1 MISRLLRALRLTA
14 IPVLLVAGVLCAAE
28 QVPVPKTGQEEPK
41 ADTPKKEEK
50 PATKESGGEATKA
63 QTAEEARKE
72 QLAEAARN
80 EAYRK
85 LMESGRVAFS
95 RRNYAEALAHFRE
108 ASVLIPNNHYA
119 ALLSGVA
126 AYWNREPRV
135 ALDYWA
141 PLAEKAQKNSPEEW
155 EATRHLV
162 MAWHALNEDER
173 AEQGV
178 QRMYDLRSKAR
189 LPQAMAANGFT
200 RQHLWLGTRRVGV
213 WEHFDERGERSRV
226 WEFHVVETKDGDEK
240 EMASVAVELEPQA
253 EGKVGYVLVEDG
265 PARRVYKR
273 WPAKPSYV
281 EARNLAVAAVKGQL
295 KYLDADATTA
305 VPDTQAGA
313 TAETKATGTAA
324 ANTPTPGL
332 TKPGTVTAEQARL
345 AKILG
350 LKLSPAATRIL
361 ALVAKLAGVDFDVTK
376 YVRLSLS
383 DPAAARKFEK
393 EGLTGSQP
401 QATGQA
407 SDLVQFIASAKA
419 PDLQEAFRNVGTALA
434 GSKGDYA
441 RFVLLTALN
450 TRGGDMPLEFLSSC
464 LGSEDFVVRETA
476 ALLLARGG
484 HKEGLEAL
492 FKELA
497 ALGEGKSGDEAARI
511 VSFPLEEL
519 LGSVLGPCPIRDTV
533 GWRESALAWWKQNE
547 AKIGYVKGAPA
558 GQPVWRPAK

>member
-1 MISRLLRALRLTA
+1 MIPRLRCALRLTA
-14 IPVLLVAGVLCAAE
+14 IPLLLAAGVLCAAE
-28 QVPVPKTGQEEPK
+28 QVPKTGQEEPK
-41 ADTPKKEEK
+41 ADTPKKEGA
-50 PATKESGGEATKA
+50 PATKESGGDATKA

-80 EAYRK
+80 EAYKK

-95 RRNYAEALAHFRE
+95 RRNYAEALADFRE
-108 ASVLIPNNHYA
+108 ASALVPNNHYA

-135 ALDYWA
+135 ALECWA

-162 MAWHALNEDER
+162 QAWHALNEDER

-178 QRMYDLRSKAR
+178 QRMYDLRARAR

-200 RQHLWLGTRRVGV
+200 RQHLWLGTRRMGV

-240 EMASVAVELEPQA
+240 DVSRLAVELEPQA

-265 PARRVYKR
+265 AAKRVYKR

-281 EARNLAVAAVKGQL
+281 EARNAAVAAIKGQL
-295 KYLDADATTA
+295 KYLDANTA
-305 VPDTQAGA
+305 VTTDIQAPA
-313 TAETKATGTAA
+313 TPEAKATGAATAKPA
-324 ANTPTPGL
+324 TPGL
-332 TKPGTVTAEQARL
+332 AKPETVPAEQARL
-345 AKILG
+345 EKISS
-350 LKLSPAATRIL
+350 LKLSPPATRIL
-361 ALVAKLAGVDFDVTK
+361 AVVAKLAGVDFDVTK

-383 DPAAARKFEK
+383 DPAAARKLEK
-393 EGLTGSQP
+393 EGLTDSQP
-401 QATGQA
+401 QATAQA

-419 PDLQEAFRNVGTALA
+419 PDLQEAFRNMNTALA

-450 TRGGDMPLEFLSSC
+450 TRGGDMPLEYLSSC

-476 ALLLARGG
+476 ALLQARGG
-484 HKEGLEAL
+484 RKEGLEAL

-497 ALGEGKSGDEAARI
+497 AVGEGKAGDEAARI
-511 VSFPLEEL
+511 ISFPLEEL
-519 LGSVLGPCPIRDTV
+519 LGSVLGPCPMRDTV

-547 AKIGYVKGAPA
+547 PKMGYVKGAPA